1 MKALLIDARA
11 WGISGDRLIAA
22 LTDLTGSVLPLFSLA
37 RAIATLPGC
46 SGFDV
51 DIAETETGIRAKKLS
66 TLVPE
71 KRTVPD
77 EDLATAMDEV
87 IAAVGLSDG
96 AATTARAVL
105 KDLILAERQVRF
117 SDRSSPADT
126 IFAILGPF
134 LLLEDAGLSG
144 CPVYATPP
152 TMGSPAAAA
161 LDICVRHRIP
171 VSESPFTGER
181 TTPVGAALLAHMADV
196 VDRFP
201 AMVPLRVGYGAGLQE
216 NDGQSTLL
224 RVVEGEVDDLV
235 EERIV
240 ILETNIDD
248 VTGEVIGY
256 TVERLFAAGA
266 VDVFVTPALGKK
278 NRPVQVI
285 SVITDHARYRDLTR
299 ILMDETGTLGVRIR
313 EEPRLV
319 AERSRRPVDVRVG
332 ERTFAVRVK
341 TSRVHGRVV
350 AIKPEY
356 EDMKQIALALD
367 IPLRRVAMEVQQQI
381 PALSPDQTGKDP
393 EERKVL

>member
-11 WGISGDRLIAA
+11 RGMSGDRLIAA
-22 LTDLTGSVLPLFSLA
+22 LADLTGSVLPLLTLA
-37 RAIATLPGC
+37 RAIAALPGC

-51 DIAETETGIRAKKLS
+51 DIAETETGIRAKRIAIR
-66 TLVPE
+66 VPA
-71 KRTVPD
+71 KRMVPD
-77 EDLATAMDEV
+77 EDLAAAMDEV

-105 KDLILAERQVRF
+105 KDLVLAERQVRF
-117 SDRSSPADT
+117 SDRFPPADT
-126 IFAILGPF
+126 IFAVLGPF

-152 TMGSPAAAA
+152 AMGGPAPAA
-161 LDICVRHRIP
+161 LEICVRHRIP
-171 VSESPFTGER
+171 VSESSFTGELI
-181 TTPVGAALLAHMADV
+181 TPVGAALLAHLADV

-201 AMVPLRVGYGAGLQE
+201 AMVPLRVGYGADLQE
-216 NDGQSTLL
+216 NDGQTTLL

-256 TVERLFAAGA
+256 AVERLFAAGA

-278 NRPVQVI
+278 NRPVQVV
-285 SVITDHARYRDLTR
+285 SVITDHARYRDLTG

-319 AERSRRPVDVRVG
+319 AERSRRPVEVRVG

-341 TSRVHGRVV
+341 TSRVHGREV

-393 EERKVL
+393 EEREVL

>member
-1 MKALLIDARA
+1 MKALLIDARLG
-11 WGISGDRLIAA
+11 GISGDRLIAA
-22 LTDLTGSVLPLFSLA
+22 LADLTGSVLPLFSLA
-37 RAIATLPGC
+37 RAIAALPGC

-51 DIAETETGIRAKKLS
+51 DIAETETGIRAKKI
-66 TLVPE
+66 TIRTPE
-71 KRTVPD
+71 KRMIPD
-77 EDLATAMDEV
+77 EDLAAAMDEV

-96 AATTARAVL
+96 AATTVRAVL
-105 KDLILAERQVRF
+105 KDLVLAERQVRF
-117 SDRSSPADT
+117 SGRDSPADT
-126 IFAILGPF
+126 IFAVLGPF

-152 TMGSPAAAA
+152 ALGGQAPAA

-181 TTPVGAALLAHMADV
+181 TTPVGAALLAHLADV

-201 AMVPLRVGYGAGLQE
+201 SMVPLCVGYGAGLQE
-216 NDGQSTLL
+216 NDGQPSLL

-248 VTGEVIGY
+248 VTGEVVGY
-256 TVERLFAAGA
+256 TAERLFAAGA

-278 NRPVQVI
+278 NRPVQVV

-319 AERSRRPVDVRVG
+319 AERLRRPVEVRVG

-341 TSRVHGRVV
+341 TSRVHGKVV

-356 EDMKQIALALD
+356 EDMKEIALALHM
-367 IPLRRVAMEVQQQI
+367 PLHRVVREVQQQI
-381 PALSPDQTGKDP
+381 PALSPDDSG
-393 EERKVL
+393 ERKVLL